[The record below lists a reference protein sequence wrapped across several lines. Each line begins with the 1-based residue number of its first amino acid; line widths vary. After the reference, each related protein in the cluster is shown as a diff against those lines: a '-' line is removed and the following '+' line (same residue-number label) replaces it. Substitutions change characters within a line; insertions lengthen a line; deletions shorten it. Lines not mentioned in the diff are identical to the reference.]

1 MPKDEVPF
9 IHEHRLSPVYR
20 LHLCLV
26 LGPRGRMMWD
36 SVPQAAHGAEEDT
49 GEGVAGLACIVFRTV
64 GEKGIMEPRRV
75 SLDGSG
81 SVARVS

>member
-1 MPKDEVPF
+1 
-9 IHEHRLSPVYR
+9 
-20 LHLCLV
+20 
-26 LGPRGRMMWD
+26 MWD

-75 SLDGSG
+75 SLNGSE